1 MKAKK
6 IFLLTFLFSFA
17 VMVQCADA
25 RLITIRAEGIVGPDV
40 PAVGGSDPDLALYP
54 PMDQVFSEG
63 DPMTMTIV
71 IDMDTECDQQREN
84 LPEPPLF
91 PCEYPDEND
100 CGQCCYYNG
109 SVVAMTAYVGDY
121 RYDYG
126 RAEPY
131 PYPASEL
138 TYPGD
143 DGFGYDDDMYQY
155 IKVHDDKLSYELD
168 VDGEFVDHFMM
179 EHRLFYKAGEDHFLT
194 GEGYYECDMPDVE
207 YTYMVLGCSFAITA
221 DNTNMFIN
229 ADLSLPDWDL
239 PIDPDP
245 YNQEKLCRWALLFG
259 REDKIEA
266 EIEEPYKVQGA
277 LTSYQVTDTDT
288 KIVETKEG
296 DCFIKTAAY
305 GSILE
310 PHVKILRKLR
320 KSLSTN
326 QSSR

>member
-1 MKAKK
+1 MRAIKL
-6 IFLLTFLFSFA
+6 FVLTFILSFA

-25 RLITIRAEGIVGPDV
+25 RLITIKAEGIVGPEV
-40 PAVGGSDPDLALYP
+40 PAVGGSDPDIAIYP

-63 DPMTMTIV
+63 QRMTMTIT
-71 IDMDTECDQQREN
+71 IDMSAECDQRREN
-84 LPEPPLF
+84 LPEPDLGF

-121 RYDYG
+121 RTDYG

-143 DGFGYDDDMYQY
+143 DGFGYQEDMYQY
-155 IKVHDDKLSYELD
+155 IKVHDDKLSFEVD
-168 VDGEFVDHFMM
+168 VDGEFVDHYMM
-179 EHRLFYKAGEDHFLT
+179 EHRLYYKTGEDQLIT
-194 GEGYYECDMPDVE
+194 GESYYEGDLPDVE
-207 YTYMVLGCSFAITA
+207 YTYIVLGCSFAVTA
-221 DNTNMFIN
+221 ANTDMFTN
-229 ADLSLPDWDL
+229 ANLNLPDWDL

-277 LTSYQVTDTDT
+277 LTSFEVIDLDTETEKTD
-288 KIVETKEG
+288 KG
-296 DCFIKTAAY
+296 DCFISTAAY
-305 GSILE
+305 GSILA
-310 PHVKILRKLR
+310 PHVKILDEFNWN
-320 KSLSTN
+320 LSPWK
-326 QSSR
+326 